1 MSKMAALSM
10 MAGKAGGGMAAK
22 MGAARAGMGAAGGAM
37 GARMGAASTAMQT
50 SQIGVAATAKAAET
64 TTITINY
71 GQIGLILMFG
81 FLYLVIAS
89 LGIDMFNKCP
99 EKEGNSTQENLK
111 NFLSYTLTIALTI
124 PCTLLMVKTAGS
136 KLSGIIVLLFG
147 IMGIVGS
154 SAALNWARTCESAKK
169 DKSKLGFSA
178 ASLVIFL
185 LAFLS
190 GLFMLRPIKAKVA

>member
-1 MSKMAALSM
+1 MSKMAALSA
-10 MAGKAGGGMAAK
+10 MAGRAGGA
-22 MGAARAGMGAAGGAM
+22 MGAAGGAM
-37 GARMGAASTAMQT
+37 GSRMGAAGTALQGT
-50 SQIGVAATAKAAET
+50 AAYQGAAASAAEEVGL
-64 TTITINY
+64 TINY

-99 EKEGNSTQENLK
+99 EQAGKSTQENLK

-124 PCTLLMVKTAGS
+124 PCTLLLVKTAGS

-154 SAALNWARTCESAKK
+154 SASLNWARTCEDAKS
-169 DKSKLGFSA
+169 DQSKLAFSA
-178 ASLVIFL
+178 ISLVIFL
-185 LAFLS
+185 LAFLG
-190 GLFMLRPIKAKVA
+190 GLFMLRPGKVKAA

>member
-1 MSKMAALSM
+1 MSKMAALSA

-50 SQIGVAATAKAAET
+50 SQLGVAATAKAAET

-111 NFLSYTLTIALTI
+111 LFLSYTLTIALTI

-154 SAALNWARTCESAKK
+154 SASLNWARTCESAKK
-169 DKSKLGFSA
+169 DQSKMAFSA
-178 ASLVIFL
+178 ISLVIFL
-185 LAFLS
+185 LAFLG
-190 GLFMLRPIKAKVA
+190 GLFMLRPVKAKVA

>member
-1 MSKMAALSM
+1 MAALSA
-10 MAGKAGGGMAAK
+10 MAE
-22 MGAARAGMGAAGGAM
+22 RAGGAM
-37 GARMGAASTAMQT
+37 GSRVGAAGTAFQGT
-50 SQIGVAATAKAAET
+50 AAYQGAAATAGEEVGL
-64 TTITINY
+64 TINY
-71 GQIGLILMFG
+71 GQIGLIIMFG

-124 PCTLLMVKTAGS
+124 PCTLLLAKTAGS

-154 SAALNWARTCESAKK
+154 SASLNWARTCESAKK

-190 GLFMLRPIKAKVA
+190 GLFMLRPIKAKLA

>member
-10 MAGKAGGGMAAK
+10 MAGKARGQ
-22 MGAARAGMGAAGGAM
+22 MGAAGGAM
-37 GARMGAASTAMQT
+37 GARMGAASTAMQGT
-50 SQIGVAATAKAAET
+50 AAYQGAAASAAET

-124 PCTLLMVKTAGS
+124 PCTLLLAKTAGS

-154 SAALNWARTCESAKK
+154 SASLNWARTCESAKK

-185 LAFLS
+185 LAFLG

>member
-111 NFLSYTLTIALTI
+111 LFLSYTLTIALTI
-124 PCTLLMVKTAGS
+124 PCTLLLAKTAGS

-154 SAALNWARTCESAKK
+154 SASLNWARTCESAKK

>member
-22 MGAARAGMGAAGGAM
+22 MGAARAGMGA
-37 GARMGAASTAMQT
+37 RMGAASTAMQGT
-50 SQIGVAATAKAAET
+50 AAYQGAAAKAAET

-124 PCTLLMVKTAGS
+124 PCTLLLAKTAGS

-147 IMGIVGS
+147 IMGVVGS
-154 SAALNWARTCESAKK
+154 SAALNWARTCASAKK
-169 DKSKLGFSA
+169 DQSKMAFSA
-178 ASLVIFL
+178 VSLVIFL

>member
-1 MSKMAALSM
+1 MAALSM

-22 MGAARAGMGAAGGAM
+22 MGAARAGMGA
-37 GARMGAASTAMQT
+37 RMGAASTAMQGT
-50 SQIGVAATAKAAET
+50 AAYKGAAAKAGEVA
-64 TTITINY
+64 TIEINY

-185 LAFLS
+185 LAFLG
-190 GLFMLRPIKAKVA
+190 GLFMLRPVKAKVA

>member
-10 MAGKAGGGMAAK
+10 MAGKARGQ
-22 MGAARAGMGAAGGAM
+22 MGAAGGAM
-37 GARMGAASTAMQT
+37 GARMGAASTAMQGT
-50 SQIGVAATAKAAET
+50 AAYQGAAAKAAET
-64 TTITINY
+64 TTIEINY

-185 LAFLS
+185 LAFLG

>member
-111 NFLSYTLTIALTI
+111 LFLSYTLTIALTI
-124 PCTLLMVKTAGS
+124 PCTLLLAKTAGS

-154 SAALNWARTCESAKK
+154 SASLNWARTCESAKK

-178 ASLVIFL
+178 VSLVIFL

>member
-1 MSKMAALSM
+1 MSKMAALSA

-22 MGAARAGMGAAGGAM
+22 MGAARAGV
-37 GARMGAASTAMQT
+37 GARMGAASTAMQGT
-50 SQIGVAATAKAAET
+50 AAYQGAAAKAAET

-71 GQIGLILMFG
+71 GQIGLILAFG

-89 LGIDMFNKCP
+89 LGIDMFNKCR
-99 EKEGNSTQENLK
+99 EQEGNSTQENLK

-124 PCTLLMVKTAGS
+124 PCTLLLVKNAGC

-154 SAALNWARTCESAKK
+154 SASLNWARTCESAKK
-169 DKSKLGFSA
+169 DKSKMGFSA

-185 LAFLS
+185 LAFLG
-190 GLFMLRPIKAKVA
+190 GLFMLRPVKAKVA

>member
-10 MAGKAGGGMAAK
+10 MAGKARGQ
-22 MGAARAGMGAAGGAM
+22 MGAAGGAM
-37 GARMGAASTAMQT
+37 GARMGAASTAMQGT
-50 SQIGVAATAKAAET
+50 AAYQGAAASAAET

-124 PCTLLMVKTAGS
+124 PCTLLLVKTAGS

-154 SAALNWARTCESAKK
+154 SASLNWARTCESAKK
-169 DKSKLGFSA
+169 DDSKMAFSA
-178 ASLVIFL
+178 ISLVIFL

-190 GLFMLRPIKAKVA
+190 GLFMLRPIKAKLA

>member
-124 PCTLLMVKTAGS
+124 PCTLLLVKTAGS

>member
-1 MSKMAALSM
+1 MSKMAALSA
-10 MAGKAGGGMAAK
+10 MAGRAGGA
-22 MGAARAGMGAAGGAM
+22 MGAAGGAM
-37 GARMGAASTAMQT
+37 GSRVGAAGTALQGT
-50 SQIGVAATAKAAET
+50 AAYQGAAASAAEEVGL
-64 TTITINY
+64 TINY

-99 EKEGNSTQENLK
+99 EQAGKSTQENLK

-124 PCTLLMVKTAGS
+124 PCTLLLVKTAGS

-154 SAALNWARTCESAKK
+154 SAALNWSRTCDDAKK
-169 DKSKLGFSA
+169 DQSKLAFSA
-178 ASLVIFL
+178 ISLVIFL
-185 LAFLS
+185 LAFLG
-190 GLFMLRPIKAKVA
+190 GLFMLRPGKVKAA

>member
-1 MSKMAALSM
+1 MSKMAALSA

-37 GARMGAASTAMQT
+37 GARMGAASTAMQGT
-50 SQIGVAATAKAAET
+50 AAYQGVASSASEVA
-64 TTITINY
+64 TITINY

-124 PCTLLMVKTAGS
+124 PCTLLLVKNAGS

-154 SAALNWARTCESAKK
+154 SASLNWARTCESAKK
-169 DKSKLGFSA
+169 DDSKMAFSA
-178 ASLVIFL
+178 ISLVIFL
-185 LAFLS
+185 LAFLG
-190 GLFMLRPIKAKVA
+190 GLFMLRPVKAKVA